1 MHYLFNQIEF
11 WEHILVWEHFVIL
24 SRGYSKKK
32 SRGGYTLTKAEKK
45 KLQQDENLKRL
56 KAFRLMDDDFMTKC
70 FEGNTECTELVLRIV
85 LNKPDLK
92 VESVKIQYFVKNLM
106 KRSVKLDIF
115 ATDSNGKRYNIE
127 NNFSES
133 Q

>member
-1 MHYLFNQIEF
+1 M
-11 WEHILVWEHFVIL
+11 
-24 SRGYSKKK
+24 
-32 SRGGYTLTKAEKK
+32 TKAEKK